1 MIRQATKFD
10 TDRII
15 EMLRNYRSA
24 TPWDRL
30 AECDNE
36 LHVKRLLAHVFAGM
50 GVIFLAERED
60 QTVGMLIAV
69 KNANIWDPDL
79 IVMNELCYWVDPE
92 WRGGTSGYRLLSAY
106 KEHCDRLKEQ
116 GLIEAYTISKMV
128 NSPDLDYSRF
138 GFQKLEET
146 WRN

>member
-1 MIRQATKFD
+1 MIRQADKFD

-15 EMLRNYRSA
+15 EMLRSYRSA

-30 AECDNE
+30 ALCDNE
-36 LHVKRLLAHVFAGM
+36 THVKRLLAHVFAGM
-50 GVIFLAERED
+50 GAIFLAEREN
-60 QTVGMLIAV
+60 QIVGMLIAV
-69 KNANIWDPDL
+69 KNANVWDPDL
-79 IVMNELCYWVDPE
+79 VVMNELCYWVDPE
-92 WRGGTSGYRLLSAY
+92 WRGGTSGYRLLAAY
-106 KEHCDRLKEQ
+106 KEYGDRLKAE